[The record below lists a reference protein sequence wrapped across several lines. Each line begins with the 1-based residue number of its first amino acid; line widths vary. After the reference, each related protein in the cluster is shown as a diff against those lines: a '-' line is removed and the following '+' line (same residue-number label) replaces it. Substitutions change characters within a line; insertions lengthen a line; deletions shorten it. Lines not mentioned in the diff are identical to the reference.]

1 MLNLFKDEFDYLT
14 TSFYRN
20 AMGILVVY
28 DKTKVS
34 SFQNLP
40 KWLQKIK
47 THANDSA
54 EVIILCNKSDAK
66 EEEVEVSNDLADNFS
81 RKSGIPILATSA
93 RGNLNI
99 KEPFI
104 TMSERILYT
113 SNTKSSLTMKP
124 TAFKTEAKPWPS
136 LFCCKHVLLGMNND
150 LLRELS

>member
-81 RKSGIPILATSA
+81 RKSGISILATSA

-99 KEPFI
+99 EEPFI

-113 SNTKSSLTMKP
+113 SSTKSSLTMKP
-124 TAFKTEAKPWPS
+124 TAFQTEVKFWPS
-136 LFCCKHVLLGMNND
+136 PFCCKHVLLGMHNN

>member
-47 THANDSA
+47 THANDNA
-54 EVIILCNKSDAK
+54 EVIILCNKNDAK
-66 EEEVEVSNDLADNFS
+66 EEETH
-81 RKSGIPILATSA
+81 SGLLRDSTSKGNPATILANRRA
-93 RGNLNI
+93 Q
-99 KEPFI
+99 
-104 TMSERILYT
+104 
-113 SNTKSSLTMKP
+113 
-124 TAFKTEAKPWPS
+124 
-136 LFCCKHVLLGMNND
+136 
-150 LLRELS
+150 

>member
-1 MLNLFKDEFDYLT
+1 
-14 TSFYRN
+14 
-20 AMGILVVY
+20 MGILVVY

-113 SNTKSSLTMKP
+113 SNTKSSLT
-124 TAFKTEAKPWPS
+124 TAFKTEAKLWPS
-136 LFCCKHVLLGMNND
+136 LFCCKHMLFGTKNNF
-150 LLRELS
+150 LWNVI